1 MVIWNC
7 SDLWGGLMG
16 DGGTANGGSSWE
28 KSDDFGLCYTF
39 LNNHP
44 NNPGWAYYGDDV
56 VQDWAGLT
64 GASAVTVK
72 NVFMNHTL
80 LGSDQ
85 KAVTGQVSPLI
96 SALPASPWTPE
107 TFNVHGGCSVINDFD
122 IPGASGAA
130 LVGHRYNN
138 TVPASLYQATPNSM
152 GSTARF
158 FLAGFGFDFIRD
170 DDTDNVP
177 DYATHLWKVL
187 QWMQNVIPSP
197 TGIDPVAFANRLENA
212 YPNPFNPTTTIRY
225 SIASAARVSLKIYNA
240 AGQLVRTLVDEEQA
254 PAAEGLSATWDGMN
268 DHGLPS
274 ASGVYFY
281 KLATKG
287 FSDTKKM
294 VLLK

>member
-1 MVIWNC
+1 
-7 SDLWGGLMG
+7 MG

-39 LNNHP
+39 LNDHP

-56 VQDWAGLT
+56 VQDWATLT
-64 GASAVTVK
+64 GAGAVAVK
-72 NVFMNHTL
+72 NTFMNHTL

-85 KAVTGQVSPLI
+85 RAVTGQISPLV

-107 TFNVHGGCSVINDFD
+107 TFYAHGGCPIINDFD
-122 IPGASGAA
+122 IPGASGAS

-138 TVPASLYQATPNSM
+138 TVPASLYQATPNSV

-187 QWMQNVIPSP
+187 QWMQNVIAAP

-225 SIASAARVSLKIYNA
+225 SIASAGRVSLKIYNA
-240 AGQLVRTLVDEEQA
+240 AGQLVRTLVDEEQT
-254 PAAEGLSATWDGMN
+254 PTAEGFAATWDGFDN
-268 DHGLPS
+268 RGQS
-274 ASGVYFY
+274 VASGVYFY
-281 KLATKG
+281 KLATRE